1 MVLFFACPALLCL
14 AEPIVPS
21 NPIDMATEVGS
32 VADVRNKIVIIQ
44 KAMITKRTVTFT
56 TDWESRV
63 RLEYRLL
70 SVNTENLQPII
81 AALTET
87 LTDPDK
93 DYKKPAAGFEI
104 TNTEVG
110 GKANYKDPAGRG
122 GAGFRGKGHR
132 NGLGQREHASYVAE
146 ESTGNSRLDEEQG
159 HRAPRKVTRSW
170 HGFEQRRGNAACF
183 GKSQER

>member
-1 MVLFFACPALLCL
+1 LEVQVLHRLVVLFFACPALLCL

-32 VADVRNKIVIIQ
+32 VAGVRNKIVIIQ

-56 TDWESRV
+56 TDLESRD

-81 AALTET
+81 ASLTET
-87 LTDPDK
+87 LADPDK

-104 TNTEVG
+104 TKTEVG
-110 GKANYKDPAGRG
+110 GKRIIKIR
-122 GAGFRGKGHR
+122 
-132 NGLGQREHASYVAE
+132 QAE
-146 ESTGNSRLDEEQG
+146 EGLVLEERAIEMDSDNASTLLTLLKKAQG
-159 HRAPRKVTRSW
+159 IRDWMKNKAT
-170 HGFEQRRGNAACF
+170 AL
-183 GKSQER
+183 QEK